1 MTLPALYSQYS
12 PSADFYTRIL
22 SSLYNNQIRL
32 YDPDYGLLRDPDLY
46 EKLFR
51 DPVLAGALEMR
62 FHDVAGRN
70 WACEPYSDD
79 PADREVAA
87 ICGDAMRQC
96 DNMLTARAWMARAP
110 LYGRTYCFIRGRR
123 KFLKLGNSPKQ
134 LWWVPLGLDIIDKR
148 RIDYVPKKE
157 LDEEGQS
164 RIRVLPRVW
173 SFARQEWEDL
183 PHPELLIEYVYSDEE
198 GRLGYG
204 RPSLGEPLFFYQRFK
219 AIAIERGLQA
229 LDRFVGG
236 LITVNVNDNRLASV
250 GKDNA
255 SHAQAFRDELEQMRG
270 KHIMTVGKDEVIN
283 VHDMPANSMQGV
295 AEWVRYFDEACVTLI
310 RGSIRPSGGGEGGSL
325 ARTSEEAET
334 TESLIQFD
342 RQNLDE
348 VFTKSLI
355 MLFMR
360 LNKPQLMACGFLDA
374 LDRPP
379 HFATQQE
386 KREDYS
392 KNAADLKVLT
402 DAGVPL
408 KSDEVYSK
416 IGYTQPGP
424 NDMTLKT
431 QPKPQAIPFGGGMP
445 GGGLPP
451 PDTALPPNK
460 TETPELPTPPKKE
473 APPNA

>member
-1 MTLPALYSQYS
+1 MTLPALYSQFS

-32 YDPDYGLLRDPDLY
+32 FDPDYGLLRDPDLY

-51 DPVLAGALEMR
+51 DPVIAGALDKR

-70 WACEPYSDD
+70 WACEPYADD
-79 PADREVAA
+79 PNDREVAA
-87 ICGDAMRQC
+87 ITSDAMRQC
-96 DNMLTARAWMARAP
+96 ENMLTARSWMARAP
-110 LYGRTYCFIRGRR
+110 LYGRTYCFIRGKR
-123 KFLKLGNSPKQ
+123 KFLKLGNAPKQ
-134 LWWVPLGLDIIDKR
+134 SWWVPLGLDAIDKR
-148 RIDYVPKKE
+148 RIDYVPKKGF
-157 LDEEGQS
+157 DEEGKPKIS
-164 RIRVLPRVW
+164 VLPRVW
-173 SFARQEWEDL
+173 SFAHQEWEDL
-183 PHPELLIEYVYSDEE
+183 PHPELLMEYVYSDEE

-236 LITVNVNDNRLASV
+236 LITVNIDDNRLASV
-250 GKDNA
+250 GKDNV
-255 SHAQAFRDELEQMRG
+255 SHAQSFRDELEKMRG
-270 KHIMTVGKDEVIN
+270 KHIMTVGKGEEIK

-310 RGSIRPSGGGEGGSL
+310 LGSVRPSGGGEGGSL

-348 VFTKSLI
+348 IFTHSLVK
-355 MLFMR
+355 LFLK
-360 LNKPQLMACGFLDA
+360 LNKPQLMGCGYLDA
-374 LDRPP
+374 CDRPP

-392 KNAADLKVLT
+392 KNAADLKVLC
-402 DAGVPL
+402 DAGVQL
-408 KSDEVYSK
+408 KSDEVYAK

-424 NDMTLKT
+424 NDAVLETA
-431 QPKPQAIPFGGGMP
+431 PKQAPDPFGGM
-445 GGGLPP
+445 GGGGIGLPP
-451 PDTALPPNK
+451 TPGAPLPDGN
-460 TETPELPTPPKKE
+460 
-473 APPNA
+473 PNADDDGDLLI